1 MNLSFHINK
10 WSLISVL
17 IFLTILLCS
26 CRNESPEDQK
36 FTEDLKKG
44 IVVSMGSSNI
54 LEPLLYNSKETKLFH
69 KDSVIAFYQ
78 ARGFK
83 PVWTDVKFR
92 NSLIDTL
99 KSAHSQGL
107 YFKDYHGEE
116 LEKQLLELPNL
127 DKKELSE
134 LDMVLTDAFFK
145 FMDHL
150 YNGKVDPKSVHR
162 IWDVPKKQPGKLK
175 LLEKA
180 VEEKNLEIALSQV
193 RPVHPVYK
201 DLIAAEK
208 EYRKLKEDAEDFKE
222 IEKGALIK
230 PGRQDKR
237 LREIQFRL
245 LQLGYLSNLKIGGFQ
260 YDDETVDAIK
270 NFQKDHGLL
279 EDGIIGNKTISLLN
293 KGYDQLYDQILVN
306 LERWRWFPRDLGS
319 HYILVNIANF
329 KLQVVREKDTFST
342 HKTIVGRVSRK
353 TPIFSEEIEHLI
365 FNPSWTIPPTIKN
378 KDVIPGVRKN
388 PNYLSNKNIKVY
400 NNKGERLDPSK
411 IDWAKNEVRSFR
423 YMQPPGSSNPLG
435 KVKIMYPNRYLVYL
449 HDTPSQSIFDQ
460 NSRAH
465 SSGCVRVENAIDLS
479 KYLLQDQPE
488 YTSEEI
494 DSIIK
499 KGVIKRIEMKQK
511 VKIHHFYWTA
521 WRENGETIFTDD
533 IYNYDEA
540 ILKALKKAS

>member
-1 MNLSFHINK
+1 MNLSFLINR
-10 WSLISVL
+10 SIPITGL
-17 IFLTILLCS
+17 IFLVILVCG
-26 CRNESPEDQK
+26 CRIESKEDQE
-36 FTEDLKKG
+36 FSENLKKG
-44 IVVSMGSSNI
+44 TVISMGSSKELETI
-54 LEPLLYNSKETKLFH
+54 LHGSTDVQLSN
-69 KDSVIAFYQ
+69 KDSVMAFYL
-78 ARGFK
+78 ARDFK
-83 PVWTDVKFR
+83 PAWTNSNFR

-127 DKKELSE
+127 DKKQLSE
-134 LDMVLTDAFFK
+134 LDMLLTDAFFK

-150 YNGKVDPKSVHR
+150 YNGKVDPENLHR

-175 LLEKA
+175 LLEA
-180 VEEKNLEIALSQV
+180 AIIENNLEIALSQL

-208 EYRKLKEDAEDFKE
+208 EYRGLKEDAENFKK
-222 IEKGALIK
+222 IETGALIK
-230 PGRQDKR
+230 PGKQDQR
-237 LREIQFRL
+237 LKDIQFRL
-245 LQLGYLSNLKIGGFQ
+245 LHLGYLKSLKIGSSL
-260 YDDETVDAIK
+260 YDDETVEGIK
-270 NFQKDHGLL
+270 KIQEDYGLL
-279 EDGIIGNKTISLLN
+279 ADGIIGNKTVALLN
-293 KGYDQLYDQILVN
+293 KGYEDRYDQILVN

-329 KLQVVREKDTFST
+329 KLQVVREKDTIST

-353 TPIFSEEIEHLI
+353 TPVFSEEIDHLI

-388 PNYLSNKNIKVY
+388 PNYLRNKNIKVY
-400 NNKGERLDPSK
+400 NNKGEKLDPSK
-411 IDWAKNEVRSFR
+411 IDWTKSEVRSFSYR
-423 YMQPPGSSNPLG
+423 QPPGSSNPLG

-460 NSRAH
+460 NSRAK

-479 KYLLQDQPE
+479 KYLLKDQPE
-488 YTSEEI
+488 YTSEVI
-494 DSIIK
+494 DSILK
-499 KGVIKRIEMKQK
+499 KGTIKRIDMKQK
-511 VKIHHFYWTA
+511 VNIHHFYWTA
-521 WRENGETIFTDD
+521 WRENGKTIFTDD

-540 ILKALKKAS
+540 ILNALKKSS